1 LPETNHVRRH
11 SVKVKVIDTP
21 VLFSRVEPGDVED
34 KLQAWLDDNPDAG
47 IEHVAQTPLMG
58 GFDGE
63 TRRLLVTIFY
73 RE

>member
-1 LPETNHVRRH
+1 
-11 SVKVKVIDTP
+11 
-21 VLFSRVEPGDVED
+21 VEEQ
-34 KLQAWLDDNPDAG
+34 LQAWLNDNPNAS
-47 IEHVAQTPLMG
+47 IEHVVQTPLT

>member
-1 LPETNHVRRH
+1 M
-11 SVKVKVIDTP
+11 KVKVIITP
-21 VLFSRVEPGDVED
+21 VLFSRVEPDDVEEQ
-34 KLQAWLDDNPDAG
+34 LQAWLEDNPNAS
-47 IEHVAQTPLMG
+47 IEQVAQTPLT

>member
-1 LPETNHVRRH
+1 
-11 SVKVKVIDTP
+11 VKVKVIDAP
-21 VLFSRVEPGDVED
+21 VLFSRVEPDDVEG

-47 IEHVAQTPLMG
+47 IEHVAQTPLT
-58 GFDGE
+58 GFDE

>member
-1 LPETNHVRRH
+1 M
-11 SVKVKVIDTP
+11 KVKVIVTP
-21 VLFSRVEPGDVED
+21 VLFSSVEPDDVEEM
-34 KLQAWLDDNPDAG
+34 LQAWLNDNPNAR
-47 IEHVAQTPLMG
+47 IEQVAQTPLT

>member
-1 LPETNHVRRH
+1 VR
-11 SVKVKVIDTP
+11 VKVIDAP
-21 VLFSRVEPGDVED
+21 VLFSRVEPDDVEG

-47 IEHVAQTPLMG
+47 IEHVAQTPLT